1 VFHPE
6 VRGDDYADMSISQA
20 IRKIRLF
27 VASPGDVLAERDHL
41 KHVVDEINAT
51 VAPFKNCMVEL
62 VRWETHCHPSMGRS
76 QGLINAQVGAYD
88 IFLGIMWRRFGT
100 PTGVAESGTEEE
112 FQRAYECWKS
122 YQQIHILF
130 YFNQAP
136 FSPHT
141 HEELQQCGRVLG
153 FRKELE
159 SRGLV
164 WEYRDA
170 PDFPEVV
177 RPHLYRI
184 ILNFPDESSGT
195 ERSTASVKPGSP
207 IRVFIGSSS
216 EGRHVAKHIQNALE
230 EMGIGAALWSDQ
242 FAVGEPFVGSLDRIL
257 DTCNAAVMVLT
268 PDDRVLRR
276 GATHT
281 VARDNLVYELGLF
294 HGRHGR
300 NRTFVLATDD
310 MKLPSDLAGVIYL
323 RFDPER
329 PEAALNQLRRELL
342 NITN

>member
-1 VFHPE
+1 MPE
-6 VRGDDYADMSISQA
+6 KPSA

-27 VASPGDVLAERDHL
+27 VASPGDVRTERDHL
-41 KHVVDEINAT
+41 KRVVDEINAT
-51 VAPFKNCMVEL
+51 VAPFKNCVVEL
-62 VRWETHCHPSMGRS
+62 VRWETHCNPGMGRPQGIINS
-76 QGLINAQVGAYD
+76 QIGPYD

-100 PTGVAESGTEEE
+100 PTVVADSGTEEE
-112 FQRAYECWKS
+112 FRRAYECWEAD
-122 YQQIHILF
+122 QQTHILF

-136 FSPHT
+136 FSPRT
-141 HEELQQCGRVLG
+141 EDELQQCGSVLR

-170 PDFPEVV
+170 ADFPEVV

-184 ILNFPDESSGT
+184 ILNFPDEGG
-195 ERSTASVKPGSP
+195 EFVPRPASPKTPSP

-216 EGRHVAKHIQNALE
+216 EGLRTAKHIKEALE
-230 EMGIGAALWSDQ
+230 QMGIQTAMWSDQ
-242 FAVGEPFVGSLDRIL
+242 FAVGEPFVGILDRVL
-257 DTCNAAVMVLT
+257 DTCNATVMVLT
-268 PDDRVLRR
+268 PDDRVMTR
-276 GATHT
+276 GATHA

-310 MKLPSDLAGVIYL
+310 MKLPSDLAGVVYL
-323 RFDPER
+323 RFDANR
-329 PEAALNQLRRELL
+329 PEPALNQLRRELL
-342 NITN
+342 TITNPTA